1 MEKIN
6 GIINSLIYQG
16 LFENDDIEIQGLKS
30 GTTNGIL
37 YILFINKMPIYV
49 IKIDQPKVIT
59 STEDFLLAYKE
70 VKLLPDV
77 LYTDSNKEF
86 IVYSYITGETHF
98 NRGSKME
105 WMTILIDE
113 LFNKYH
119 KVDQSTSWGRVNGI
133 QKKTW
138 SDFNQSSLEYA
149 KENIGNFLSTEEH
162 KRVELLV
169 NKLNIYENHEEKY
182 YLHGDAGVHN
192 FVYMNNQ
199 LKGVIDPSPL
209 IGPKI
214 YDFTYAFCSSPDSLN
229 LNTLLS
235 LFTMLTLDG
244 SFTEERLMDEVLF
257 QLYTRIG
264 VCIKVHPHDLSEY
277 MKAWK
282 EWNKYLPSLS

>member
-6 GIINSLIYQG
+6 EIINSLINQG
-16 LFENDDIEIQGLKS
+16 LIENDDIELKGLKS

-37 YILFINKMPIYV
+37 YTLFINKMPMYV
-49 IKIDQPKVIT
+49 IKLDQPKVIT

-70 VKLLPDV
+70 VKLLPDI
-77 LYTDSNKEF
+77 LYTDPKKEF
-86 IVYSYITGETHF
+86 IVYRYISGETHF

-133 QKKTW
+133 QRKTW
-138 SDFNQSSLEYA
+138 SDFNQISLEYA
-149 KENIGNFLSTEEH
+149 KENIGDFLSTDEH

-169 NKLNIYENHEEKY
+169 NKLNTYENNEEKY

-192 FVYMNNQ
+192 FVYINNQ

-235 LFTMLTLDG
+235 LFTMVTLDV
-244 SFTEERLMDEVLF
+244 SFTKERLVDEVLF

-264 VCIKVHPHDLSEY
+264 VCIKVHPHDLIEY
-277 MKAWK
+277 MGAWK
-282 EWNKYLPSLS
+282 EWREYLPSLP